1 MVSAHQKLEEDKI
14 MRYTGPKNRLARREG
29 VDLGLKTP
37 GTKSHSNLLKRIAI
51 VPGQHGV
58 SKRRTKMTDY
68 AVQLREKQK
77 LKRIYGVS
85 EKQLKNYFKKA
96 SRKIGNTAEYI
107 IQHLEKRLD
116 NIVYRLNFAPT
127 RASARQ
133 LVAHGHIAVNKKKV
147 TIPSYTVAVGETI
160 GFVKE
165 ASLDIPAIVVMLN
178 ATELTVPSFLEKKE
192 TEGVLIKDP
201 QKEHMPQIVN
211 TQLVVEFYS
220 R

>member
-1 MVSAHQKLEEDKI
+1 

-58 SKRRTKMTDY
+58 SRRRTKMTDY

-85 EKQLKNYFKKA
+85 EKQMKNYFKKA
-96 SRKIGNTAEYI
+96 SKKIGNTAEYI
-107 IQHLEKRLD
+107 VQYLEKRLD
-116 NIVYRLNFAPT
+116 NIVYKLNFAPT

-133 LVAHGHIAVNKKKV
+133 LVSHGHISVNKKKV
-147 TIPSYTVAVGETI
+147 DIPSYEVKVGETI

-165 ASLDIPAIVVMLN
+165 KSLDIPLVSAMVGK
-178 ATELTVPSFLEKKE
+178 TELIIPSFLDKKE
-192 TEGVLIKDP
+192 KEGSLIADP
-201 QKEHMPQIVN
+201 QKTHMPEIVN

>member
-1 MVSAHQKLEEDKI
+1 

-58 SKRRTKMTDY
+58 SRRRTKMTDY

-85 EKQLKNYFKKA
+85 EKQMKNYFKKA
-96 SRKIGNTAEYI
+96 SKKIGNTAEYI
-107 IQHLEKRLD
+107 VQYLEKRLD
-116 NIVYRLNFAPT
+116 NIVYKLNFAPT

-133 LVAHGHIAVNKKKV
+133 LVNHGHISVNKKKID
-147 TIPSYTVAVGETI
+147 IPSYEVKVGETI
-160 GFVKE
+160 GFVNEK
-165 ASLDIPAIVVMLN
+165 SLNMPLVSAMTDK
-178 ATELTVPSFLEKKE
+178 TELIIPSFLDKKGE
-192 TEGVLIKDP
+192 EGSLVADP
-201 QKEHMPQIVN
+201 QKTHMPEIVN